1 MRSEEDEVE
10 ERGEVEPNLH
20 HGGTENSGERSGGR
34 VIGKTFYHRGHR
46 GTQR

>member
-20 HGGTENSGERSGGR
+20 HGDTEARR
-34 VIGKTFYHRGHR
+34 TAGKDLVVG
-46 GTQR
+46 